1 MFEFL
6 KNIIQPKKI
15 KEPGDIKFKDCIR
28 SISAK
33 HGSRG
38 SLLQNLLV
46 SYGTDDSQYYG
57 VIGWLAND
65 RKQSV
70 KGEDYWKREGQ
81 LKK

>member
-6 KNIIQPKKI
+6 KNIIQPKKT

-46 SYGTDDSQYYG
+46 SYVTDEEHEHEEWRINS
-57 VIGWLAND
+57 LMSEEP
-65 RKQSV
+65 R
-70 KGEDYWKREGQ
+70 KGEHD
-81 LKK
+81 